1 MKFFHFRMDDVSE
14 GLAVEIDGTA
24 RGLMTADTA
33 YPGTLDALVRQ
44 GPSALFA
51 AGKTLASGQIIDLAT
66 VKKLPPLREPE
77 KIICV
82 GLNYREHSAESGF
95 KQPDYPTLFSRFNS
109 TLIGDGA
116 PIVRPRVSVQLDYEG
131 ELVAVIGRAGRNISV
146 ADALQHVVGYSI
158 FNDASIRD
166 YQFKSPQ
173 WTIGKNF
180 DDTGPFGPYL
190 VTADELPAGLRC
202 STRPQRR
209 ESNQASQTPVRVPPS
224 SSSASDGL
232 PGGNDILPSAPSR
245 RQRTKPKL

>member
-66 VKKLPPLREPE
+66 VKKLPPLRVPE

-190 VTADELPAGLRC
+190 VTADELPAGGKDLRLRDQ
-202 STRPQRR
+202 TQRQSR
-209 ESNQASQTPVRVPPS
+209 
-224 SSSASDGL
+224 
-232 PGGNDILPSAPSR
+232 PSR
-245 RQRTKPKL
+245 HRRMTWCLTSPR

>member
-1 MKFFHFRMDDVSE
+1 
-14 GLAVEIDGTA
+14 
-24 RGLMTADTA
+24 
-33 YPGTLDALVRQ
+33 
-44 GPSALFA
+44 LFA

-66 VKKLPPLREPE
+66 VKKLPPLRVPE

-82 GLNYREHSAESGF
+82 GYREHSAESGF

-190 VTADELPAGLRC
+190 VTADELPAGGKDLRLQTRLNGKVVQEA
-202 STRPQRR
+202 STNDMVFDVATLVSIISEAMTLRSGDIIVTGTPSGVGASRKPQLWMRPGDLVEVEIEKIGCLSNPIIEEAAAEQR
-209 ESNQASQTPVRVPPS
+209 
-224 SSSASDGL
+224 SA
-232 PGGNDILPSAPSR
+232 A
-245 RQRTKPKL
+245 